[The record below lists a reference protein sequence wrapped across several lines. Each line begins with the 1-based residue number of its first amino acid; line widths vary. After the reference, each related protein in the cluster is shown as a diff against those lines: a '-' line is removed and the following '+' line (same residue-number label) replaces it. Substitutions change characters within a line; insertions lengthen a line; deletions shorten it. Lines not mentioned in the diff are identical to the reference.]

1 MFFGILDAFFMSKRP
16 LLSGL
21 LVALLAAAFPA
32 AAHGS
37 SFEEASKFLAATGA
51 ISDADAT
58 DADEPITRGEAIK
71 IMLDMRE
78 ETRAQV
84 ERRRGGLSRLPL
96 FLDVPPDDPIAPYAE
111 TAFVLRITSGFS
123 DRTLRPSDAIPAE
136 EAIALLMRAHR
147 QGGELSDGDSEWYAQ
162 FVRAALRKNL
172 IGDPRSMRVGQ
183 AITRGRFFDMAY
195 RIGVLIRDNL
205 DTFPW
210 PVANAGPMRNERGP
224 GAGAAAGASRHV
236 AARPAENGR
245 VVVASPANDQGT
257 INGFRSS
264 RDFAITIPSLGIL
277 DLAIAHPDDTQSK
290 EGLLAPLRDGVG
302 HLFSYPG
309 RGGKIMIYGHSS
321 GYAWDVSQY
330 TKIFRQVN
338 KLKEGDRVYVT
349 FGGNLFEYAVTGQQ
363 TIAPADAGPFSGEG
377 EELILYTCWPPK
389 SIKKRLIVRATPVE
403 TVAVR

>member
-1 MFFGILDAFFMSKRP
+1 MSKST
-16 LLSGL
+16 LVSGL
-21 LVALLAAAFPA
+21 LVALLAAAFPSA
-32 AAHGS
+32 AYGAS
-37 SFEEASKFLAATGA
+37 YEEAFKFLAATGA
-51 ISDADAT
+51 ISDADVT
-58 DADEPITRGEAIK
+58 YADEPITRGEAIK

-84 ERRRGGLSRLPL
+84 ERRRGRLSRLSL

-111 TAFVLRITSGFS
+111 TAFALRITSGFS
-123 DRTLRPSDAIPAE
+123 DRTLRQSDAIPAE

-147 QGGELSDGDSEWYAQ
+147 QGGEPSDGDSEWYAP

-183 AITRGRFFDMAY
+183 AITRGRFFEMTH
-195 RIGVLIRDNL
+195 RIGVLVRDNL
-205 DTFPW
+205 NAFPE
-210 PVANAGPMRNERGP
+210 PVSSSGQARNERP
-224 GAGAAAGASRHV
+224 GAGAAAGASRRV
-236 AARPAENGR
+236 AARPAEDGR
-245 VVVASPANDQGT
+245 VVVASPSNDQGA
-257 INGFRSS
+257 INSFRSS

-277 DLAIAHPDDTQSK
+277 DLPIAHPDDTQSK

-321 GYAWDVSQY
+321 GYAWDVSQF

-349 FGGNLFEYAVTGQQ
+349 FGENLFEYEVIGQQ
-363 TIAPADAGPFSGEG
+363 TIAPADAGPFSGAG
-377 EELILYTCWPPK
+377 EELILYTCWPPN
-389 SIKKRLIVRATPVE
+389 SIKKRLIVRAAPVQ